1 MHTLLQMLQDSDA
14 AMLPILAQRWGVSV
28 SKKTKGDA
36 LIEALAAAM
45 LDPAGAE
52 KMYDSLNDKE
62 RGVLQTLLGSGK
74 RMAMPLFSRLY
85 GEVRKM
91 GAGAIERE
99 KPHENPV
106 SSAESLFYKGLI
118 GQRNDKVGGG
128 LGPVIYVPDDLAA
141 ILPIHKTGYNAA
153 VLDAEAEK
161 DRAAAPATSTA
172 PAAGN
177 GTRSKSAPPA
187 APMPDESDDFGE
199 TFVIDNLEDAD
210 NPRQADTS
218 IVDDMTTLLAYLQLH
233 SGAVD
238 PETGLDDATRDAV
251 LPHMLV
257 ADDNRL
263 DFLLEIG
270 LSADLI
276 ELQNAKAYPKRAEV
290 RRWLSEKRSSQ
301 LKWLT
306 EAWRGSIIY
315 RDLWHTPGLHPEP
328 TGWPYDPVVARQAML
343 EFLTDLAPKQ
353 GWWSVMDFVDA
364 VKEVEPDFQR
374 PGGDYDSWYIRNNAD
389 EYLNGFES
397 WDAVEGALLEFYIF
411 GPMHWLGLADV
422 GEDAARLTVYG
433 RTLVD
438 PTQQWPSP
446 PDPEEKVIVHPD
458 GTLLASRK
466 VPRLDRFQLAR
477 FTTWEEPGTLA
488 GDHYVYKLDAAGVQ
502 RAAAQGINTGH
513 IASFIGRMLE
523 NPNAIPAP
531 IARLLENWRGGAASS
546 VSMEQLLVLRTT
558 APETLDF
565 IFNAPALRRFLGA
578 RLGPMAAAVR
588 QDQWE
593 ALQAALGEQGIAVE
607 LIG

>member
-1 MHTLLQMLQDSDA
+1 MHTLVQMLQESDA
-14 AMLPILAQRWGVSV
+14 ALLPILAQRWGVSV
-28 SKKTKGDA
+28 SKKAKADA
-36 LIEALAAAM
+36 VIASLEAAM
-45 LDPAGAE
+45 LDPTQAE

-85 GEVRKM
+85 GEIRKM

-106 SSAESLFYKGLI
+106 SAAEALFYRGLI
-118 GQRNDKVGGG
+118 GQRNDKIGGG

-141 ILPIHKTGYNAA
+141 VLPIHKTGYNAA
-153 VLDAEAEK
+153 VLDAEVEQE
-161 DRAAAPATSTA
+161 RATTATTS
-172 PAAGN
+172 AAGTDGN
-177 GTRSKSAPPA
+177 APRGKTPSPVA
-187 APMPDESDDFGE
+187 TMADTDDDEV
-199 TFVIDNLEDAD
+199 TFMIDNLEDAH
-210 NPRQADTS
+210 NVRQADTS

-233 SGAVD
+233 GGMVD
-238 PETGLDDATRDAV
+238 PETGLDNATREAV
-251 LPHMLV
+251 LPHLLV
-257 ADDNRL
+257 QDQNRL

-270 LSADLI
+270 LSADLV
-276 ELQNAKAYPKRAEV
+276 ELQNAKAFPKRAEV
-290 RRWLSEKRSSQ
+290 RRWLSEKRASQ
-301 LKWLT
+301 LKWLAD
-306 EAWRGSIIY
+306 AWRGSIIY
-315 RDLWHTPGLHPEP
+315 RDLWHTPGLYPEP
-328 TGWPYDPVVARQAML
+328 TGWPYDPVVARGALL
-343 EFLTDLAPKQ
+343 EFLVDLVPKQ
-353 GWWSVMDFVDA
+353 GWWSVFDFVDA

-374 PGGDYDSWYIRNNAD
+374 PGGDYDSWYIRNEAG

-397 WDAVEGALLEFYIF
+397 WDAIEGALLEFYVF
-411 GPMHWLGLADV
+411 GPIHWLGLADV
-422 GEDAARLTVYG
+422 GEEAARLTTYG
-433 RTLVD
+433 RAFLDATQPW
-438 PTQQWPSP
+438 PTP

-477 FTTWEEPGTLA
+477 FTSWEEPGTLA

-513 IASFIGRMLE
+513 IASFIGRMLD

-531 IARLLENWRGGAASS
+531 IARLLENWRSGPASS
-546 VSMEQLLVLRTT
+546 VSVERLLVLRTT

-578 RLGPMAAAVR
+578 RLGPMAAVVR

-593 ALQAALGEQGIAVE
+593 SLQAALGEQGIAVE
-607 LIG
+607 MIG

>member
-1 MHTLLQMLQDSDA
+1 MHTLVQMLQESDA
-14 AMLPILAQRWGVSV
+14 ALLPILAQRWGVSV
-28 SKKTKGDA
+28 SKKAKADTVIA
-36 LIEALAAAM
+36 SLEAAM

-85 GEVRKM
+85 GEIRKM

-106 SSAESLFYKGLI
+106 SAAESLFYKGLI
-118 GQRNDKVGGG
+118 GQRNDKIGGG

-141 ILPIHKTGYNAA
+141 VLPIHKTGYNAN
-153 VLDAEAEK
+153 VLDAEAEQE
-161 DRAAAPATSTA
+161 RATAAATNTVSAGGGAGRGKAAPAVA
-172 PAAGN
+172 VI
-177 GTRSKSAPPA
+177 
-187 APMPDESDDFGE
+187 PDTDDDDDV
-199 TFVIDNLEDAD
+199 TFMIDNLEDAQ
-210 NPRQADTS
+210 NVRQADTS
-218 IVDDMTTLLAYLQLH
+218 IVDDMTTLLAYLQLN
-233 SGAVD
+233 SGMVD
-238 PETGLDDATRDAV
+238 PETGLDDATREAV

-257 ADDNRL
+257 PDSNRL

-276 ELQNAKAYPKRAEV
+276 ELQNGKAFPKRAEV

-301 LKWLT
+301 LKWLAD
-306 EAWRGSIIY
+306 AWRGSIVY

-328 TGWPYDPVVARQAML
+328 TGWPYDPVVARGALL
-343 EFLTDLAPKQ
+343 EFLIDLVPKQ
-353 GWWSVMDFVDA
+353 GWWSVFDFVDA
-364 VKEVEPDFQR
+364 VKEVDPDFQR
-374 PGGDYDSWYIRNNAD
+374 PGGDYDSWYIRNDAG
-389 EYLNGFES
+389 EYLNGSES
-397 WDAVEGALLEFYIF
+397 WDAVEGALLEFYVF
-411 GPMHWLGLADV
+411 GPIHWLGLADV
-422 GEDAARLTVYG
+422 GDEAARLTAYG
-433 RTLVD
+433 RAFLDASQTW
-438 PTQQWPSP
+438 PTP

-477 FTTWEEPGTLA
+477 FTTWEEPATLA

-513 IASFIGRMLE
+513 IASFIGRMLD

-531 IARLLENWRGGAASS
+531 IARLLENWRSGPASS
-546 VSMEQLLVLRTT
+546 VSVERLLVLRTT

-593 ALQAALGEQGIAVE
+593 GLQAALGEQGIAVE
-607 LIG
+607 WIG